1 MVQLDEDVVKD
12 KIENESEYNLD
23 DLEEMVLSEKI
34 LEEQK
39 SKNRNNIFQSFQVR
53 LWLFLT
59 NTNSN
64 STM

>member
-53 LWLFLT
+53 L
-59 NTNSN
+59 
-64 STM
+64 